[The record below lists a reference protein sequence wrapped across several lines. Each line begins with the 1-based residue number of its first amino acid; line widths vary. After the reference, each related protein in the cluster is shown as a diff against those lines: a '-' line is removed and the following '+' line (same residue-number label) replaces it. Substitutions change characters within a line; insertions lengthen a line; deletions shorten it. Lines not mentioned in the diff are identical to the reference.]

1 MMANIYWINKLYNV
15 RTVVALSTFFSVHD
29 QIGLKFIGVVANILN
44 RSIFFLCVC
53 VFFFHILLVFQ
64 VGIVDDGY

>member
-15 RTVVALSTFFSVHD
+15 RTVVALSFFFGTRSNW
-29 QIGLKFIGVVANILN
+29 IEIYRCCSNILN
-44 RSIFFLCVC
+44 RSIFFSLCVC
-53 VFFFHILLVFQ
+53 FFHILLVFQ